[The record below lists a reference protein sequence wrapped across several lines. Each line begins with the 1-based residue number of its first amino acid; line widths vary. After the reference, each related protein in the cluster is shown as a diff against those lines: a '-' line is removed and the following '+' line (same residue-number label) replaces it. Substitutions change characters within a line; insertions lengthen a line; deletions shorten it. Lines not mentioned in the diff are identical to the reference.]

1 MERTITKQ
9 QTLLEELRT
18 EEASSNADSRQETI
32 DGKSLL
38 FSLAREICKLGNTPC
53 SPSADRTNDE
63 PIAKRRRANSDT
75 GSRTWSRY
83 TANQPLLP
91 DGIALDHI
99 LDAYFRQ
106 VHPWMPMIHEA
117 RFRRRL
123 REHGDET
130 KLLPLLQ
137 AIVLISYRHVS
148 RKDIAESV
156 HSMLGGQDMRDW
168 IVAKAT
174 KSLSVENLQALI
186 IVCFH
191 DVGFLRRMRDVY

>member
-9 QTLLEELRT
+9 QTLLENLSTKEV
-18 EEASSNADSRQETI
+18 SSNADSQETI

-38 FSLAREICKLGNTPC
+38 FSLAREICKLSNTT

-63 PIAKRRRANSDT
+63 PIAKRRRTNSNT
-75 GSRTWSRY
+75 GSRTSRY
-83 TANQPLLP
+83 TSNQPLLP
-91 DGIALDHI
+91 DDIALDHI

-106 VHPWMPMIHEA
+106 VHPWIPMIHEA
-117 RFRRRL
+117 RFRRR
-123 REHGDET
+123 RENGDDAN
-130 KLLPLLQ
+130 LLPLLQ

-156 HSMLGGQDMRDW
+156 HNMIDGQDTRDW

-191 DVGFLRRMRDVY
+191 DVGFPGA

>member
-1 MERTITKQ
+1 M
-9 QTLLEELRT
+9 
-18 EEASSNADSRQETI
+18 DSQETI

-38 FSLAREICKLGNTPC
+38 LSLAREICKLSNTP

-63 PIAKRRRANSDT
+63 PIAKRRRTNNNT
-75 GSRTWSRY
+75 GSRTSRY
-83 TANQPLLP
+83 TSNQPLLP
-91 DGIALDHI
+91 DDIALDHI

-106 VHPWMPMIHEA
+106 IHPWIPMIHEA

-123 REHGDET
+123 QEHSDET
-130 KLLPLLQ
+130 NLLPILQ
-137 AIVLISYRHVS
+137 AIVLISYRHIS

-156 HSMLGGQDMRDW
+156 HNMLGGQDTRDW

-186 IVCFH
+186 IICFH
-191 DVGFLRRMRDVY
+191 DVSSLGA